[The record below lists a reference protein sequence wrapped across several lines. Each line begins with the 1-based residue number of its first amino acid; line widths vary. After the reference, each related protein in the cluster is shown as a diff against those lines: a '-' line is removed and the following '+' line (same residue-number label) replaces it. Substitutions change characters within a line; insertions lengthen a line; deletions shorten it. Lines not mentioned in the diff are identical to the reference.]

1 MKRIAL
7 LSVLSLVLGG
17 CVSATKYK
25 SAVEEGQSLQGK
37 VSAYESELA
46 ALRASNAAKAKEAAE
61 KIDGLQKQVK
71 DLGEQVAALQ
81 KSQADLEKEQKDL
94 KKVNELLKSDNERL
108 EKAMTERK
116 AEYAK
121 ALAKLRA
128 VVDEMGALDDG
139 AKAAK

>member
-7 LSVLSLVLGG
+7 LSVIAVALGG

-25 SAVEEGQSLQGK
+25 SAVEECQSLQGK
-37 VSAYESELA
+37 VTAYESELA

-61 KIDGLQKQVK
+61 KIDGLQKQLK
-71 DLGEQVAALQ
+71 ETSDQAAALQ

-108 EKAMTERK
+108 DKAMAERK

-121 ALAKLRA
+121 ALAKLKV

-139 AKAAK
+139 GKTAK